1 MTRTSVSPVSCDL
14 PDDCDYKC
22 SASYT
27 LSVSGDSL
35 TLTPPSS
42 VAGCSSCSTGSGML
56 TGYTATGSFSTG
68 PFSFSYSPSDGTFAV
83 AATVNGLECTGT
95 YQLSSA
101 AQRRRQQEFP
111 YFTRPECKAVGC
123 EPASV
128 PNSDKAAE
136 GSIMGDTGASAITM

>member
-56 TGYTATGSFSTG
+56 TEYTATGSFSTG

-95 YQLSSA
+95 YQLEISSA
-101 AQRRRQQEFP
+101 AQRRRQGTSALIQVGP
-111 YFTRPECKAVGC
+111 AVC
-123 EPASV
+123 ATSSWV
-128 PNSDKAAE
+128 PK
-136 GSIMGDTGASAITM
+136 T